1 MIPRMIHLGLV
12 YIILSSQF
20 IFSSF
25 SPAYS
30 YESDDFY
37 SIQTGSFVKAENAR
51 KQHYSLNEKI
61 NDESAE
67 TFGPTP
73 EEINDAEEKALLHQK
88 QGNLYVSKDDFK
100 NAANEFIQA
109 LSLYDGFSE
118 EERLQMAI
126 HISWGHRHK
135 EAISELKFIISQN
148 PDNYPARIHLAK
160 VLSWAGRFEESL
172 DEVDSILLDSPG
184 NRDALLIKA
193 NIFRWKGNV
202 ISAINI
208 YQKLLEEKE
217 DFDVRSGLTYAL
229 LSAGNIKNAK
239 ESYVILEPKYPYH
252 ERELEKLEEAIKKAT
267 RPRFDVKYNYYSDSD
282 DNRYNKYWLTYN
294 FLAGKWRTNLNYL
307 YTDAKDNENNT
318 DSHELFVNTY
328 SKLTE
333 SLGAGGGLGIAK
345 MGKQSKSNFLT
356 WNLKADTEVLQG
368 KVGASVSRDSL
379 TGTAQLIEN
388 GIRVTNIGT
397 YISQNITDRLSFYGS
412 YNYRDYSDDNTSN
425 DVQFVPS
432 YKLRTNNPRI
442 TIGYGFRHVDFK
454 EQSGGGYFDPQD
466 FISHQA
472 FSSVYFE
479 NEKFYAFIKPYI
491 GHQSFERNNENNH
504 DWISGG
510 YGSLGFKISKDM
522 VFEVNAEG
530 GNFALESAA
539 GFRYYLI
546 GAKILFPFI

>member
-1 MIPRMIHLGLV
+1 MIPRITHLSLV
-12 YIILSSQF
+12 CMILSSQF

-25 SPAYS
+25 SPVYS
-30 YESDDFY
+30 YD
-37 SIQTGSFVKAENAR
+37 
-51 KQHYSLNEKI
+51 SLNEKI
-61 NDESAE
+61 NVESAKA
-67 TFGPTP
+67 FGPTP
-73 EEINDAEEKALLHQK
+73 EEISNAEEKALLHQK
-88 QGNLYVSKDDFK
+88 QGNLHVSRDDFK
-100 NAANEFIQA
+100 NAADEFIQA

-118 EERLQMAI
+118 EERLRMAI
-126 HISWGHRHK
+126 YISWGHRHE
-135 EAISELKFIISQN
+135 EAISELKSIISQN

-193 NIFRWKGNV
+193 NTLRWKGNV
-202 ISAINI
+202 KSAITL

-294 FLAGKWRTNLNYL
+294 FLAGKWRTNLNYR
-307 YTDAKDNENNT
+307 YTDAKDNEKT
-318 DSHELFVNTY
+318 ADSHELFVNTY

-345 MGKQSKSNFLT
+345 TGKESNSNFLT
-356 WNLKADTEVLQG
+356 WNLKADANVLKG
-368 KVGASVSRDSL
+368 KVGANVSRDSL
-379 TGTAQLIEN
+379 TETAQLIEN

-397 YISQNITDRLSFYGS
+397 YISQNLTDKLSFDAR
-412 YNYRDYSDDNTSN
+412 YNYRDYSDHNNSN

-432 YKLRTNNPRI
+432 YKLYANNPRI
-442 TIGYGFRHVDFK
+442 TIGYGFRYADFK
-454 EQSGGGYFDPQD
+454 ENSGGGYFDPQN

-491 GHQSFERNNENNH
+491 GHQSFKRDTEDNH
-504 DWISGG
+504 EWIYGG
-510 YGSLGFKISKDM
+510 YGSLGLKISKDV

-546 GAKILFPFI
+546 GAKILFPFM

>member
-1 MIPRMIHLGLV
+1 M
-12 YIILSSQF
+12 ILSSQF

-25 SPAYS
+25 SPLYS
-30 YESDDFY
+30 YASDDFY
-37 SIQTGSFVKAENAR
+37 STQTGSFIKAENAR
-51 KQHYSLNEKI
+51 KQYDSLSEKI
-61 NDESAE
+61 NVASSK

-73 EEINDAEEKALLHQK
+73 EEINNAEEKALLHQK
-88 QGNLYVSKDDFK
+88 QGNLYVSRDDFK

-118 EERLQMAI
+118 EERLRMAI
-126 HISWGHRHK
+126 YISWGNRHK
-135 EAISELKFIISQN
+135 EAINELKSIISQN

-160 VLSWAGRFEESL
+160 VLSWAGRLEESI
-172 DEVDSILLDSPG
+172 DEVDFILLNLPG

-193 NIFRWKGNV
+193 NTLRWKGNV
-202 ISAINI
+202 KSALTL

-217 DFDVRSGLTYAL
+217 DFDVRLGLTYAL
-229 LSAGNIKNAK
+229 LSTGDIKNAK
-239 ESYVILEPKYPYH
+239 ESYIILEPKYPYH
-252 ERELEKLEEAIKKAT
+252 ERELEKLDGAIKRAT
-267 RPRFDVKYNYYSDSD
+267 RPRFDVKYNYYNDSD

-294 FLAGKWRTNLNYL
+294 FLAGKWRTNLNYR
-307 YTDAKDNENNT
+307 YTDAKDNERNA

-345 MGKQSKSNFLT
+345 MGKKSNSNFLT

-379 TGTAQLIEN
+379 TETAQLIEN

-397 YISQNITDRLSFYGS
+397 YISQNLTDRLYFDGR
-412 YNYRDYSDDNTSN
+412 YNYRDYSDDNNSH

-432 YKLRTNNPRI
+432 YKLYTNNPII
-442 TIGYGFRHVDFK
+442 TVGYGFRYADFK
-454 EQSGGGYFDPQD
+454 ENSGGGYFDPQN
-466 FISHQA
+466 FISHQI

-491 GHQSFERNNENNH
+491 GHQSFKRNNENNH

-510 YGSLGFKISKDM
+510 YASLGFKIIKDV

-546 GAKILFPFI
+546 GAKILFPFM